1 MLNFP
6 GFTSENHLL
15 YQILLSLSPF
25 SRLLS
30 QVFCLMSPVSCL
42 LSHVSVSHLI
52 SLSHIFCLVY
62 PIYLLS
68 HVSVSHLISLS
79 HIFCLL
85 SCVSYLSTVSRLLSQ
100 CSMSPFS
107 RRLSLYHISWLTT
120 SVSCLTSR
128 YCLTPI
134 VSRLLSV
141 SRLLPIVCL
150 TSSVSLMHRRM
161 INTEFL
167 VWKCCIVYS
176 CCTVSLYFC
185 WGGVLCRFV
194 FQVLQI

>member
-15 YQILLSLSPF
+15 FQILLSLSPF

-52 SLSHIFCLVY
+52 SLSHIFCL
-62 PIYLLS
+62 
-68 HVSVSHLISLS
+68 
-79 HIFCLL
+79 L

-100 CSMSPFS
+100 CVMSPFS

-150 TSSVSLMHRRM
+150 TLSVSLMHRRM

-194 FQVLQI
+194 FKVLQI